1 MHPRSPRWTNWPL
14 AVCLCL
20 ILAIMALP
28 RGRAPRAPAEGPLSA
43 LEQLRADVASGGDAR
58 FEARVAP
65 EPAAAPDSSSLWRRL
80 TIERI
85 LEERAAR
92 CAPLFLALPC
102 ISDTRARA
110 GAAQGDPFEPA
121 AVEAS
126 APVIRVV
133 GRGNVAGVWE
143 GATVPLQSLDAPSRW
158 LTPSVG
164 RVRAE
169 LADGTAFEGRLH
181 SIGEGKVWIENE
193 LGRMAL
199 LGAQIRTLRQ
209 LPPLAE
215 RTPATELPALPLVH
229 VRTPGGL
236 FQGRLLRREDG
247 RVTLLTAEG
256 GQVTLDDAEVEPV
269 PPGPAVRRP

>member
-1 MHPRSPRWTNWPL
+1 
-14 AVCLCL
+14 LCV

-28 RGRAPRAPAEGPLSA
+28 GDRPRRETPPPPLGA
-43 LEQLRADVASGGDAR
+43 LEQLPADATRGRDAR
-58 FEARVAP
+58 FEARVGPKSAP
-65 EPAAAPDSSSLWRRL
+65 APDMSSLWRRL

-85 LEERAAR
+85 LEQRAAR
-92 CAPLFLALPC
+92 SAPLFFALPC
-102 ISDTRARA
+102 ISDARA
-110 GAAQGDPFEPA
+110 LPGAAQGDPFGPEP
-121 AVEAS
+121 VEAS
-126 APVIRVV
+126 APAIRVV

-143 GATVPLQSLDAPSRW
+143 GATVPLDALEAPSRW

-269 PPGPAVRRP
+269 PPGPTVRRP

>member
-1 MHPRSPRWTNWPL
+1 M
-14 AVCLCL
+14 
-20 ILAIMALP
+20 
-28 RGRAPRAPAEGPLSA
+28 
-43 LEQLRADVASGGDAR
+43 
-58 FEARVAP
+58 
-65 EPAAAPDSSSLWRRL
+65 
-80 TIERI
+80 
-85 LEERAAR
+85 AR
-92 CAPLFLALPC
+92 CAPLYFALPC
-102 ISDTRARA
+102 ISDARARPS
-110 GAAQGDPFEPA
+110 AAQGDPFGPE

-126 APVIRVV
+126 APAIRVV

-143 GATVPLQSLDAPSRW
+143 GATVPLDALGAPSRW

-209 LPPLAE
+209 LPPRAE
-215 RTPATELPALPLVH
+215 ATPASELPALPLVH

-236 FQGRLLRREDG
+236 FQGRLLRREEG

-256 GQVTLDDAEVEPV
+256 GQVTLDDAEVELI
-269 PPGPAVRRP
+269 PPGASVRRP

>member
-1 MHPRSPRWTNWPL
+1 MKSDAPRSTTWPL
-14 AVCLCL
+14 AASLFA

-28 RGRAPRAPAEGPLSA
+28 NKQSPRRDAAQPFGA
-43 LEQLRADVASGGDAR
+43 LEQLPADAARTRDAR
-58 FEARVAP
+58 FEARVGAKPAP
-65 EPAAAPDSSSLWRRL
+65 SADSSALWRRL
-80 TIERI
+80 TLERI
-85 LEERAAR
+85 LEQRAAR
-92 CAPLFLALPC
+92 LGLLQFGLPN
-102 ISDTRARA
+102 ILDARARPS
-110 GAAQGDPFEPA
+110 AAQGEPFGAEP
-121 AVEAS
+121 VEAS
-126 APVIRVV
+126 APIVRVL

-143 GATVPLQSLDAPSRW
+143 GATVPLDALAAPSRW

-199 LGAQIRTLRQ
+199 LGTQIRTLRQ
-209 LPPLAE
+209 LPPLVDS
-215 RTPATELPALPLVH
+215 TPAPELPALPLVR

-236 FQGRLLRREDG
+236 FQGRLLRREEG

-269 PPGPAVRRP
+269 PPGPLVRRP

>member
-1 MHPRSPRWTNWPL
+1 MRSNTPLLTTLAL
-14 AVCLCL
+14 AVCLAAL
-20 ILAIMALP
+20 LALAAFPL
-28 RGRAPRAPAEGPLSA
+28 RARRAGERPRAATHEATQRGT
-43 LEQLRADVASGGDAR
+43 EAR
-58 FEARVAP
+58 FERRLP
-65 EPAAAPDSSSLWRRL
+65 RPAPDTSALWRKL
-80 TIERI
+80 TLERI

-92 CAPLFLALPC
+92 LGPLYFALPS
-102 ISDTRARA
+102 IVDARARPS
-110 GAAQGDPFEPA
+110 AARGDPFGAE

-126 APVIRVV
+126 APVVRVV
-133 GRGNVAGVWE
+133 GHGNVAGVWE
-143 GATVPLQSLDAPSRW
+143 GATVPLDVLGAPSRW

-199 LGAQIRTLRQ
+199 LGAQVRTLRQ
-209 LPPLAE
+209 LPPLVEGA
-215 RTPATELPALPLVH
+215 PAPDLPALPLVR

-236 FQGRLLRREDG
+236 FQGRLLRREEG

-256 GQVTLDDAEVEPV
+256 GQVTLDDAEVELV
-269 PPGPAVRRP
+269 PPGPTVRRP

>member
-1 MHPRSPRWTNWPL
+1 MRSNTPLWTT
-14 AVCLCL
+14 AVLGACLCVM
-20 ILAIMALP
+20 LA
-28 RGRAPRAPAEGPLSA
+28 LSA
-43 LEQLRADVASGGDAR
+43 LPLRARRAEEPPRAAAQLDTGRGSEAR
-58 FEARVAP
+58 FEKRLPLPV
-65 EPAAAPDSSSLWRRL
+65 PDTSALWRKL
-80 TIERI
+80 TLERI
-85 LEERAAR
+85 LEQRAAR
-92 CAPLFLALPC
+92 CAPLFFALPC
-102 ISDTRARA
+102 ISDARARPS
-110 GAAQGDPFEPA
+110 AAQGDPFGPE

-126 APVIRVV
+126 APAIRVV

-143 GATVPLQSLDAPSRW
+143 GATVPLDALGAPSRW

-209 LPPLAE
+209 LPPQVGE
-215 RTPATELPALPLVH
+215 TPATELPALPLVH

-256 GQVTLDDAEVEPV
+256 GQVTLDDAEVEPI
-269 PPGPAVRRP
+269 PPGQAARRP